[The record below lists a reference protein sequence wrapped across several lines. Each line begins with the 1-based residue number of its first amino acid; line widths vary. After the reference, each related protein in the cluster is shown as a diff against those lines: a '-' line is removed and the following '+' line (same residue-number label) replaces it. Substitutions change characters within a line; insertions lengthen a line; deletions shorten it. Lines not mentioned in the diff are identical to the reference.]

1 MCVDYTNLNKACPKN
16 ASLLPNID
24 RLVNGAYV
32 FKLLSFLDAYSGYNQ
47 IKMYPL
53 DQEKTNLIANGAN
66 FCYKVMPFGLKN
78 ASATYQRLMDKVS
91 KELIKKNFEVYVDDM
106 VGKSLSP
113 DQHARDLTKIFAQL
127 IKHNMRLNPEKCTF
141 GVGEG
146 KFLGF
151 MLT

>member
-1 MCVDYTNLNKACPKN
+1 MVKKATGKWRMCVDYTNLNKACPKN

-66 FCYKVMPFGLKN
+66 FCYKVMPFSVNN
-78 ASATYQRLMDKVS
+78 AGVTYQRLMEKVF
-91 KELIKKNFEVYVDDM
+91 KGTDWKNIKVYIDDM
-106 VGKSLSP
+106 VVKSLS
-113 DQHARDLTKIFAQL
+113 IY
-127 IKHNMRLNPEKCTF
+127 
-141 GVGEG
+141 
-146 KFLGF
+146 
-151 MLT
+151 